1 MNKLERTVGQEG
13 DQRADQPD
21 NKQDNKPDNQPE
33 DTPDNK
39 LAGIPEREPKD
50 AQKDAQK
57 DVPKYEP
64 KNEPEEEQTKGE
76 LEDTPEGNP
85 ENDTGHQ
92 PDSDLAQVPAI
103 LELMP
108 EGAEIGT
115 GLALRDRSGRL
126 LFFVAGSRHR
136 MEEGERFF
144 AGIGG
149 HLEPGESL
157 TECAEREAR
166 EEIGAEVELRHAE
179 RTLRVSSAGVV
190 SEIAVSDYPAPYV
203 WYEMIHPPG
212 SPREGRRYQIVIYRA
227 VLAGPL
233 SELKEDEVCG
243 VIAMTDQQVAEAS
256 GRKPT
261 LRELIGEGAGLVAAL
276 PGLEPE
282 TRLFPIGTAAA
293 LSFVFQAV
301 RSDER
306 LLP

>member
-1 MNKLERTVGQEG
+1 MNERERTVEQLG
-13 DQRADQPD
+13 DWRADRSE
-21 NKQDNKPDNQPE
+21 NKPEVKLDDKPE
-33 DTPDNK
+33 
-39 LAGIPEREPKD
+39 GIPEHEPKD
-50 AQKDAQK
+50 TRKDELR
-57 DVPKYEP
+57 D
-64 KNEPEEEQTKGE
+64 EPENK
-76 LEDTPEGNP
+76 P
-85 ENDTGHQ
+85 GHQ
-92 PDSDLAQVPAI
+92 PVRDLPQVPAI

-136 MEEGERFF
+136 MEGGERFF

-179 RTLRVSSAGVV
+179 RTFRVSSAGVV
-190 SEIAVSDYPAPYV
+190 SEIAVSDRPAPYV

-227 VLAGPL
+227 ILAGPL

-293 LSFVFQAV
+293 LSFIFQAV
-301 RSDER
+301 GNDER
-306 LLP
+306 MLP

>member
-21 NKQDNKPDNQPE
+21 NK
-33 DTPDNK
+33 
-39 LAGIPEREPKD
+39 LAGIPERGPKD
-50 AQKDAQK
+50 AQKDEPK
-57 DVPKYEP
+57 YEPKYEP
-64 KNEPEEEQTKGE
+64 KNEPEEEQTKDE
-76 LEDTPEGNP
+76 LAAPPP
-85 ENDTGHQ
+85 ENDPGHQ
-92 PDSDLAQVPAI
+92 PDRDLTHVPAI

-108 EGAEIGT
+108 EEAEIGT

-179 RTLRVSSAGVV
+179 RTFRVSSAGVV
-190 SEIAVSDYPAPYV
+190 SEIAVSDRPAPYV

-227 VLAGPL
+227 ILAGPL

-293 LSFVFQAV
+293 LSFIFQAV
-301 RSDER
+301 GSDER
-306 LLP
+306 MLS

>member
-1 MNKLERTVGQEG
+1 LAEEEGDAGMNELERTADRLG
-13 DQRADQPD
+13 DQRAQRLE
-21 NKQDNKPDNQPE
+21 NKPE
-33 DTPDNK
+33 DK
-39 LAGIPEREPKD
+39 LEDKLEGIPEHERKDEPRNEPENKLEN
-50 AQKDAQK
+50 KPENEPENK
-57 DVPKYEP
+57 PENEP
-64 KNEPEEEQTKGE
+64 KNKPEDKPGR
-76 LEDTPEGNP
+76 
-85 ENDTGHQ
+85 Q
-92 PDSDLAQVPAI
+92 PDRDMTQIPAI

-136 MEEGERFF
+136 MEQGERFF

-179 RTLRVSSAGVV
+179 RTFRVSSEGIV
-190 SEIAVSDYPAPYV
+190 SEIAVSDNPAPYV

-212 SPREGRRYQIVIYRA
+212 SPREGRRYQIVIYKA
-227 VLAGPL
+227 ILAGPL
-233 SELKEDEVCG
+233 TELKEDEVCG

-256 GRKPT
+256 GRRPT

-293 LSFVFQAV
+293 LSFIFQAV
-301 RSDER
+301 GSDER
-306 LLP
+306 MLP